1 MTRRDSA
8 PLVVVV
14 PGLGLTR
21 YVSRLAAQV
30 RRAGAA
36 CEVLDLPG
44 YGSPG
49 PRVTAPDVLSVGRV
63 AAARVAH
70 AAATVRPR
78 RVVLLGHST
87 GAQAALA
94 AAVEVQQS
102 RDDVA
107 VVLAGP
113 TFAPAQRTLPGLLAR
128 VPLAYRHDAPW
139 QLDPRELLRAGPRDL
154 LALVRSGQQ
163 DRPEDRVAQL
173 RLPLVLTAGRH
184 DAFAPRTWLDE
195 LAGRATSSPAVRVA
209 VLGGSHNNPWT
220 HAKDLAC
227 LALRGRPD
235 HRQVGR

>member
-1 MTRRDSA
+1 VTRRESA

-21 YVSRLAAQV
+21 YVSRFADRV
-30 RRAGAA
+30 RRAGAD

-63 AAARVAH
+63 AAARLARL
-70 AAATVRPR
+70 APEAGAR

-94 AAVEVQQS
+94 AAVELQEA
-102 RDDVA
+102 RDDLTL
-107 VVLAGP
+107 VLAGP
-113 TFAPAQRTLPGLLAR
+113 TFALDQRSLPGLLAR

-163 DRPEDRVAQL
+163 DRPEDRVVGL
-173 RLPLVLTAGRH
+173 RLPLVVTAGEQ
-184 DAFAPRTWLDE
+184 DTLAPRAWLDE
-195 LAGRATSSPAVRVA
+195 LAGRATSSPSVRVA

-220 HAKDLAC
+220 HAGDLAH
-227 LALRGRPD
+227 LALGDRTAD
-235 HRQVGR
+235 ASA